1 MELNADFSQRIAVH
15 AARLPWV
22 ASPIPGVD
30 RRMLDRIG
38 DEVARATS
46 VVRYAPGSRFSAHTH
61 AGGEEFLV
69 LDGIFQDEHGDYPA
83 GSYVRN
89 PPTSRHTPGSA
100 PGCTLFVKLWQFDLE
115 DRTSVRRDAQAL
127 VYARAQGR
135 PGVEIASLFHDRR
148 EEVRVE
154 RWQPNASVVL
164 DVPGGGEFLVLDGGF
179 DECGEGFASQSWLRL
194 PPSRRLCATRT
205 GTAVPSGLRPGTSAT
220 FKSRPVRENGISWRT
235 DPATF
240 RQVVYREAH
249 LSPASTQ
256 PQSTIISAS
265 CPSRSSWCGQTTV
278 LVGRS
283 LETQMS
289 AVGLTLAGG
298 RACHHGRD
306 RAERGV
312 CWRLWRNAVVSTIW
326 KRASPR
332 IIRA

>member
-115 DRTSVRRDAQAL
+115 DRTSVRRNAQAL

-148 EEVRVE
+148 EEVRME
-154 RWQPNASVVL
+154 RWQPNTSVVL

-194 PPSRRLCATRT
+194 PPSRRLCAT
-205 GTAVPSGLRPGTSAT
+205 A
-220 FKSRPVRENGISWRT
+220 
-235 DPATF
+235 
-240 RQVVYREAH
+240 
-249 LSPASTQ
+249 
-256 PQSTIISAS
+256 
-265 CPSRSSWCGQTTV
+265 
-278 LVGRS
+278 
-283 LETQMS
+283 
-289 AVGLTLAGG
+289 
-298 RACHHGRD
+298 GRD
-306 RAERGV
+306 G
-312 CWRLWRNAVVSTIW
+312 CTLWVKTGHLRHIQIP
-326 KRASPR
+326 PR
-332 IIRA
+332 T